1 MRDYTTVGFVS
12 TGGDGQQKKKGRVSS
27 DAPSPQPR
35 PDAGMKE

>member
-12 TGGDGQQKKKGRVSS
+12 TGEKEPAKKKGRVSY